1 MLACVWLAKLLSEN
15 TPSAVAGHG
24 LPPASFGLVE
34 GNRPGES
41 IPSCWKELF
50 FCWKVAD
57 MVSKLSPVAITTM
70 ELGGRLYERGC
81 FI

>member
-1 MLACVWLAKLLSEN
+1 RSWGRSVLAEGALMLACVWLAKLLSEN

-50 FCWKVAD
+50 FC
-57 MVSKLSPVAITTM
+57 
-70 ELGGRLYERGC
+70 
-81 FI
+81 